1 MGLACN
7 QVAFLTLTRRK
18 ADCELGITLA
28 SGRKMQLSREM
39 SDLAS
44 EYRAKLNATKVSYY
58 ADGKYNQVNY
68 NYLMGYGKYTMPVTN
83 GTAPVKS
90 DNSMVLTDY
99 KGAVVLAG
107 DYSEAV
113 LSVLG
118 SSAMDA
124 QGRGGTFST
133 AKIPEMLAYICQGID
148 ADVFESVMNGGKLS
162 SEYSADIL
170 LTLGLTNTGSNTTV
184 DNTELATASIQKL
197 IDFYLPIFKSA
208 AANGWTTEYNAAMN
222 QNQDYVADAIASG
235 TFCLTG
241 TDENGQYD
249 PSMNTNYYITY
260 GEFAEK
266 SDAEEREEIT
276 AWYNEEKERIS
287 EKENY
292 IDIEMQDL
300 STELEAINTELQSL
314 QSLID
319 DAISSTFDW
328 GA

>member
-18 ADCELGITLA
+18 NDCELGITKA

-44 EYRAKLNATKVSYY
+44 DYRAKLNATKVSYY
-58 ADGKYNQVNY
+58 ANGKYNQVNY
-68 NYLMGYGKYTMPVTN
+68 NYLMGYGKYTLPVTK
-83 GTAPVKS
+83 GSAPVKS
-90 DNSMVLTDY
+90 DNSMILTDY
-99 KGAVVLAG
+99 KGAVVLSN
-107 DYSEAV
+107 DYSDAI

-118 SSAMDA
+118 SSIMDTN
-124 QGRGGTFST
+124 GRGKTFST
-133 AKIPEMLAYICQGID
+133 EKIPEILAYLCPSYGVETIK
-148 ADVFESVMNGGKLS
+148 SVMDGGTIS
-162 SEYSADIL
+162 SEYTADV
-170 LTLGLTNTGSNTTV
+170 LTNIDLSDTGTDVTV
-184 DNTELATASIQKL
+184 DNSTRATAIVQKL
-197 IDFYLPIFKSA
+197 LDFYLPIFKSA
-208 AANGWTTEYNAAMN
+208 AANGWTTEYNEAMTH
-222 QNQDYVADAIASG
+222 NQDYVADAIASG

-249 PSMNTNYYITY
+249 PSMSTSYFVTY

-266 SDAEEREEIT
+266 SDAEYREELT

-287 EKENY
+287 EKENF
-292 IDIEMQDL
+292 IDIEIQDL

-314 QSLID
+314 QSFID